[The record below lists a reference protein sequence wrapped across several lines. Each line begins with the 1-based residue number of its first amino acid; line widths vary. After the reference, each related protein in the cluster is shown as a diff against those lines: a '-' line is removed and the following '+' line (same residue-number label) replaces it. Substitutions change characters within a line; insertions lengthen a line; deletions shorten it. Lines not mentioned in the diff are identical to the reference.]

1 MDTIAKEEA
10 AARAAAEV
18 RLTWTLP
25 CPHACLR
32 SLGLLLCYTR
42 AGTLNIASCRDEC
55 TMCL

>member
-32 SLGLLLCYTR
+32 RLGLPLFDTR
-42 AGTLNIASCRDEC
+42 AGTLNILPCRDEC